1 MSARTV
7 RLVVVAVGVAGIA
20 GMIVSSIADNADAA
34 LAFGLVLATAVV
46 GLMLVTAVV
55 SQQAPPRAAEELGAA
70 VEGRVAALVAA
81 GADEQEVRA
90 LVAEAVRLGRST

>member
-1 MSARTV
+1 M
-7 RLVVVAVGVAGIA
+7 VVVLIGVGGIA

-34 LAFGLVLATAVV
+34 LAFGLVLAAAVV

-55 SQQAPPRAAEELGAA
+55 GNQTALSTGAEELGAD
-70 VEGRVAALVAA
+70 VEARVAALVAS

-90 LVAEAVRLGRST
+90 LVAAAVRLGRST